1 MGFRV
6 RRRAR
11 ILPGLSL
18 NLSKSGHS
26 SLPAREGQA
35 GHTRYGQRIGGKISR
50 DKATDFEHAGQFSQ
64 SPSQRSPGRAR
75 KPDGLNGER
84 RGTGSRRW
92 LS

>member
-26 SLPAREGQA
+26 SLPARERQA
-35 GHTRYGQRIGGKISR
+35 GHTRYGQRIGGKISGWADNGLCEYVYSLFVWNPIP
-50 DKATDFEHAGQFSQ
+50 DKHFAAHGDC
-64 SPSQRSPGRAR
+64 
-75 KPDGLNGER
+75 
-84 RGTGSRRW
+84 
-92 LS
+92 